1 MFSLQRFLGKDD
13 VFLDL
18 LEACAAE
25 AQTSVRRLTAILQG
39 GGKAE
44 ELEGF
49 VGSERQ
55 ERKYL
60 KQIEE
65 HLVRT
70 FITGLDREDI
80 EALSRALYKLVKTTE
95 KFALRYRLVADLVQ
109 GVNFSPQAKLI
120 EDAVGILGE
129 MIRDLRK
136 LPPLERMKDLNDR
149 LEATEDAA
157 DGVVDALVRELY
169 HANLTPGVFLRAKGP
184 LRSAG
189 EAGRPM
195 PGRGSDRHAYRPEEL
210 LIS

>member
-39 GGKAE
+39 GGKAGDLE
-44 ELEGF
+44 EFL
-49 VGSERQ
+49 GSERR
-55 ERKYL
+55 ERKL
-60 KQIEE
+60 LNQIEE

-109 GVNFSPQAKLI
+109 GVDFSPQAQLI
-120 EDAVGILGE
+120 EQAVGTLGE

-149 LEATEDAA
+149 LESTEDAA
-157 DGVVDALVRELY
+157 DGVVDSLVRALY
-169 HANLTPGVFLRAKGP
+169 HANLPPGQFYARKDLYDLLEKLV
-184 LRSAG
+184 
-189 EAGRPM
+189 
-195 PGRGSDRHAYRPEEL
+195 DRCRDVGAIVTHIVL
-210 LIS
+210 KNS

>member
-25 AQTSVRRLTAILQG
+25 AQTSVRRLAEILKA
-39 GGKAE
+39 GGKVN

-49 VGSERQ
+49 LGSERR
-55 ERKYL
+55 ERKLL

-95 KFALRYRLVADLVQ
+95 KFALRYRLVSDLVQ
-109 GVNFSPQAKLI
+109 GVDFSRQAQLI
-120 EDAVGILGE
+120 EQAVAILGE

-157 DGVVDALVRELY
+157 DEVVDALVRDLY
-169 HANLTPGVFLRAKGP
+169 HANLA
-184 LRSAG
+184 AG
-189 EAGRPM
+189 HFFARKDLYDLLEKLV
-195 PGRGSDRHAYRPEEL
+195 DRCRDVGAIVTHIVL
-210 LIS
+210 KNS